1 MKSPSRQ
8 SAKSSIPAAMRALS
22 ARHRAALLYSLVTLV
37 SLHFVGGVAASRSPQ
52 EEISEENTLPGQDDS
67 RLSWGATSGIT
78 SAGEPVLL
86 RPYAISLLT
95 RPSTLTASR
104 GIPFVQRMVRS
115 EYASHPFSFLKR
127 GVMMGVDLP
136 DFIMNQQNGNRIQAF
151 RNRLIQSGR
160 R

>member
-1 MKSPSRQ
+1 MFIQ
-8 SAKSSIPAAMRALS
+8 CIFEVVCLS
-22 ARHRAALLYSLVTLV
+22 
-37 SLHFVGGVAASRSPQ
+37 
-52 EEISEENTLPGQDDS
+52 GQKTGLKNQINQ
-67 RLSWGATSGIT
+67 RGATSGIT